1 MFPETILQMKIGAA
15 VMELSNALK
24 QAVGEAGKTATGML
38 AGVPQ

>member
-1 MFPETILQMKIGAA
+1 MFPETILQMKNGAV

-24 QAVGEAGKTATGML
+24 PVVGGAGKRATGVL